1 MIAKLFCKIQR
12 LVKTGKIR
20 TNATASEPVFVCFV
34 QPRHAG
40 RTFRDFRYYSMAER
54 GAGSYRHMISY
65 EPFFNTL
72 KKKKITTYCLVNH
85 YGFSKG
91 TLDSLKQ
98 GRNINISTLDYL
110 CQLLECEPDD
120 IIQYIP
126 EVYQKPGYKL

>member
-1 MIAKLFCKIQR
+1 
-12 LVKTGKIR
+12 
-20 TNATASEPVFVCFV
+20 
-34 QPRHAG
+34 
-40 RTFRDFRYYSMAER
+40 
-54 GAGSYRHMISY
+54 MISY

-72 KKKKITTYCLVNH
+72 KKKKITTYRLVNH

-110 CQLLECEPDD
+110 CQLLECEPGD

-126 EVYQKPGYKL
+126 EVYHPNPGYKL